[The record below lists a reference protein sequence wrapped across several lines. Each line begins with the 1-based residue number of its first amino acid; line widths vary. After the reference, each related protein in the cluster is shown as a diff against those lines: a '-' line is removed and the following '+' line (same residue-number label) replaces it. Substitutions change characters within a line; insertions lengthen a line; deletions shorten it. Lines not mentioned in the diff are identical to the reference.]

1 MQQESK
7 LNNLLLKKIKNT
19 MQNPDDISEEEIIK
33 LMQIYS
39 KIKPHALKKNI
50 LELIENFSGLPEED
64 F

>member
-39 KIKPHALKKNI
+39 KIKPRALKEKI
-50 LELIENFSGLPEED
+50 LELIENFSGLPEKD
-64 F
+64 L